1 MRRHHPARPAPRRP
15 EIDQQRQV
23 RARGVQFEVARV
35 EHDRLRG
42 EQRLAAAA
50 AVRPVAEAFAGYAIE
65 RAAVRA
71 GEIERHVHAPA
82 ASRLSSPSRTRPSP
96 SPTVTATSMP
106 WPPARKSG
114 VWGKSVSVRVDR
126 GGRRTIKKKK
136 K

>member
-50 AVRPVAEAFAGYAIE
+50 AVRPVADAFAGYAIE
-65 RAAVRA
+65 RAAVRPGA
-71 GEIERHVHAPA
+71 IERLGPAPA
-82 ASRLSSPSRTRPSP
+82 GSRLSSPTRPRPSP
-96 SPTVTATSMP
+96 SHTGTATALP
-106 WPPARKSG
+106 RPTPRAPTPK
-114 VWGKSVSVRVDR
+114 
-126 GGRRTIKKKK
+126 
-136 K
+136 

>member
-71 GEIERHVHAPA
+71 GEIERHVRSEEHT
-82 ASRLSSPSRTRPSP
+82 SELQSLMRTSYA
-96 SPTVTATSMP
+96 VFCL
-106 WPPARKSG
+106 
-114 VWGKSVSVRVDR
+114 
-126 GGRRTIKKKK
+126 KKKK
-136 K
+136 